1 MKRPVFLS
9 MLFSLILMT
18 TSYAQVFDTLLYLK
32 SDTKIDRYIVY
43 DIIVTDEG
51 SFQMLYERNHELFYY
66 DSRKE
71 KNPYF
76 LGALTKHNPGD
87 KLSEKKGILVKNPL
101 FYSKGKFIIAPTDLD
116 QDGKGG
122 RFVKWDLEKG
132 GAEYIETDD
141 WGIDIYG
148 ISPDG
153 RYIINYYSANPG
165 RKLHLTDIQTHEVY
179 KVDLH
184 KMLYSE
190 NFLFSEDGKF
200 LLCQSVL
207 RGRSFKD
214 VVFNIPELTEENNPS
229 SIQFINPFLIRRSY
243 TSVKQ
248 HIEIDV
254 LNKMLTVKDI
264 NTGTVSYFKE
274 MEAEMLCVSPDD
286 SIILIAGKNGKG
298 GLILLKTDFKKLLSL

>member
-9 MLFSLILMT
+9 LLFSIALFT
-18 TSYAQVFDTLLYLK
+18 NSYAQEFDTLLYLK

-43 DIIVTDEG
+43 DLIVTDEG
-51 SFQMLYERNHELFYY
+51 AFQILYERNHELYY
-66 DSRKE
+66 HDSRKE
-71 KNPYF
+71 MSPYF
-76 LGALTKHNPGD
+76 LGALTKLNPGD

-101 FYSKGKFIIAPTDLD
+101 FYNNGKYIIAPTDLD

-132 GAEYIETDD
+132 GADYIDTDD

-165 RKLHLTDIQTHEVY
+165 RKLHLTDILTHEVY

-184 KMLYSE
+184 KMLYAE

-200 LLCQSVL
+200 LQCQSVL

-214 VVFNIPELTEENNPS
+214 VVFTVPELTEEKNPS

-243 TSVKQ
+243 TSGKQ
-248 HIEIDV
+248 NIEIDV
-254 LNKMLTVKDI
+254 LNKILTVKDL
-264 NTGTVSYFKE
+264 NTGNASYFKD
-274 MEAEMLCVSPDD
+274 MEAEILCVSPNEN
-286 SIILIAGKNGKG
+286 IILIAGKNGQG
-298 GLILLKTDFKKLLSL
+298 GLLLLKTDFKKLLNL